1 MAFSSEIR
9 TEQALAAESGLLFLI
24 RRSFITSLARGA
36 LLARTASALSQQLSL
51 QVKNAGILE
60 RLPPRTLG
68 KTSRSRNWNYES
80 SKPHIHRVVDRR
92 AHRIA
97 AGGGGVC
104 KGRQNIRAEI

>member
-1 MAFSSEIR
+1 MNKKHGDE
-9 TEQALAAESGLLFLI
+9 
-24 RRSFITSLARGA
+24 AR
-36 LLARTASALSQQLSL
+36 SQQEEKQSHLIHRIEYPPDSL
-51 QVKNAGILE
+51 QVKGCRNLG
-60 RLPPRTLG
+60 RLPLRTLG

-104 KGRQNIRAEI
+104 KGRRNIRAEIAALGISNS